1 MSNASHSSNLFAR
14 IRERIARRTDDV
26 ADEPDCVARRSGGS
40 QVPRRKFAGRLE
52 DAGIY
57 GRPLGAVHGGPSLR
71 RSGRPAWRGSFP
83 FGLGRLPS
91 RRSVHPSRL
100 GASPS
105 RLKVAVAASAFFV
118 ASAIGAQA
126 DAGQAGEGSV
136 PSGALAL
143 AADARGAVSKGAA
156 EANPGGVARDA
167 ASASHKTSASHQASA
182 AHAKPATV
190 PAGKYVALGDSYASG
205 EGVPPY
211 AEGTDEA
218 NGNRCHRSSSAYA
231 HRVSGQAGKT
241 LDFGACSGAR
251 TGDFYNAKSA
261 WGEPAQLS
269 RLDASTGLVTFA
281 IGGNDAGFS
290 KVLSDCIGGK
300 SLLPFVACSTDRA
313 VTGPVDSA
321 IDALRG
327 KTKKEGVRSYDS
339 IAADIRSRA
348 PSATVVAVGYPRIFP
363 AGGGTGGPIPGR
375 CQGVK
380 KVDQRWMTA
389 KTDELD
395 AALKA
400 AALRHGFLF
409 ADTASAFDGH
419 ELCGSNGSWIHDILN
434 DGRFHPT
441 QAGHSATAEAV
452 TGTLGGFGG
461 QSDSSGSAKAGNS
474 RARDAKAGGAR
485 AEGVQARD
493 AQARKELRVAADRAD
508 NERPA
513 GAIAV
518 ERDGDRMSLDASA
531 STDADGKVVHVD
543 WYVQR
548 SDGGETVVS
557 GARTSVQIPSAEKAT
572 VTAVVTDDRG
582 MEDFVTRHVPAAKQA
597 PRAAKSHGS
606 RRRQAAQAE
615 GGYAVKAATECPPSC
630 EPSRS
635 LRRRG
640 SLPSPA

>member
-14 IRERIARRTDDV
+14 IRERIARRTGDV

-52 DAGIY
+52 NAGIY
-57 GRPLGAVHGGPSLR
+57 GRPLGAVRGRPSLR
-71 RSGRPAWRGSFP
+71 RSGRPPRRGSFP
-83 FGLGRLPS
+83 FGFGRLPS
-91 RRSVHPSRL
+91 RRSVLPSRL

-126 DAGQAGEGSV
+126 SAGQAGKGSA

-143 AADARGAVSKGAA
+143 AADAQGAAA

-182 AHAKPATV
+182 ARAKPATV

-380 KVDQRWMTA
+380 KVDQRWMAA

-409 ADTASAFDGH
+409 ADTASAFEGH

-485 AEGVQARD
+485 VEGVQARD
-493 AQARKELRVAADRAD
+493 DRARKELRVAADRAD

-518 ERDGDRMSLDASA
+518 VRDGDRMSLDASA

-557 GARTSVQIPSAEKAT
+557 GARTSIRIPSAEKAT

-597 PRAAKSHGS
+597 PRVAKGDGS
-606 RRRQAAQAE
+606 RHRQAAQAE

>member
-14 IRERIARRTDDV
+14 IRERIAHRTGDI
-26 ADEPDCVARRSGGS
+26 ADGHDCVARRPGGLH
-40 QVPRRKFAGRLE
+40 VPRRKCAGRPECAEICGRLFG
-52 DAGIY
+52 AAR
-57 GRPLGAVHGGPSLR
+57 GRPSLQRDGR
-71 RSGRPAWRGSFP
+71 RPRREAFP
-83 FGLGRLPS
+83 FRLGRLPS
-91 RRSVHPSRL
+91 RRSAPPSRF
-100 GASPS
+100 GALPS
-105 RLKVAVAASAFFV
+105 RLKVAVAASSFFV

-126 DAGQAGEGSV
+126 DAGQAGEGAA

-143 AADARGAVSKGAA
+143 AFEARGAASKGAA
-156 EANPGGVARDA
+156 AKAIPGGVARDA
-167 ASASHKTSASHQASA
+167 ASASHEASA
-182 AHAKPATV
+182 ARAKPATV

-205 EGVPPY
+205 DGVPPY

-218 NGNRCHRSSSAYA
+218 NGNRCRRSSSAYA
-231 HRVSGQAGKT
+231 HRVSGRVGKT

-251 TGDFYNAKSA
+251 TGDFYKAKSA

-290 KVLSDCIGGK
+290 RVLSDCIGGK
-300 SLLPFVACSTDRA
+300 RLLPFVACSTDRA

-409 ADTASAFDGH
+409 ADTASAFGGH

-441 QAGHSATAEAV
+441 QAGHSATAQVVADA
-452 TGTLGGFGG
+452 LGGLGG

-474 RARDAKAGGAR
+474 KARDGKAGDAR
-485 AEGVQARD
+485 AEGAQARD
-493 AQARKELRVAADRAD
+493 AQARKELQVAADRAD

-531 STDADGKVVHVD
+531 STDADGKVIHVD

-557 GARTSVQIPSAEKAT
+557 GARTSIRIPSEEKTT

-597 PRAAKSHGS
+597 PRAAKGDGL
-606 RRRQAAQAE
+606 RRGRAAKAE

-640 SLPSPA
+640 SSPSPA